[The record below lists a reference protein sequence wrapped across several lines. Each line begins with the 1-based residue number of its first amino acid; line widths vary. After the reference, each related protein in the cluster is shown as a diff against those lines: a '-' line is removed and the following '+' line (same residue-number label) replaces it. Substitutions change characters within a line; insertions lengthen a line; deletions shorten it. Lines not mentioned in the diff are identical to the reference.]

1 MDAPLPTAMSVEDL
15 NQWRAQQRPYALLDV
30 REPRELAVCSIAG
43 ALHVPMQQVP
53 ERLKDLPHDVPLV
66 VMCHHGMRSRM
77 VTQFL
82 RGQGYANAIN
92 LEGGIDA
99 WAALVEPGMARY

>member
-1 MDAPLPTAMSVEDL
+1 MDAPLPTAMSVESL
-15 NQWRAQQRPYALLDV
+15 HAWRQAASPHTVLDV
-30 REPRELAVCSIAG
+30 REPRELAVCAVEG
-43 ALHVPMQQVP
+43 ALHVPMQEIP
-53 ERLKDLPHDVPLV
+53 ARLAELPRDQPLV

-82 RGQGYANAIN
+82 RGQGFANAIN

-99 WAALVEPGMARY
+99 WATLIEPGMARY